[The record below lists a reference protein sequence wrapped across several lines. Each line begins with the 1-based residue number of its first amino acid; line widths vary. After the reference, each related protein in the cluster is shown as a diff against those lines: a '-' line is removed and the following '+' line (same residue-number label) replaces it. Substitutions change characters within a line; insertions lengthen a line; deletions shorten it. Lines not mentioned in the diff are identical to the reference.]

1 MSKNSSTIDLPHR
14 EYLSECFD
22 YFPETGD
29 LAWRKRP
36 LHHFRSDAAMRT
48 FNTRYTGKRV
58 RAKDSA
64 GYFIVDVNRRTYK
77 AHRVIYA
84 LVCGEISSGLEIDHI
99 NGNCIDNR
107 IENLRLVPRLLNARN
122 RRLRR
127 DNKSGF
133 NGVCFDSESGKYV
146 AYATVGGRQRKL
158 GRYKTAEQAAK
169 ARQDVERHLL
179 TIGFSRRHGQPENQT
194 RAPSGALVVSE
205 DQA

>member
-1 MSKNSSTIDLPHR
+1 
-14 EYLSECFD
+14 
-22 YFPETGD
+22 
-29 LAWRKRP
+29 
-36 LHHFRSDAAMRT
+36 MRT

-194 RAPSGALVVSE
+194 RAPSGALVV
-205 DQA
+205 